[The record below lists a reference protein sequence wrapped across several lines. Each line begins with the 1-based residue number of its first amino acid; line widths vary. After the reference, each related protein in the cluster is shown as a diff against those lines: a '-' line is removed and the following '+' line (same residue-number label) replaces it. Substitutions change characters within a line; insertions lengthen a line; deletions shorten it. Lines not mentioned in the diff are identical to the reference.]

1 MIALNR
7 AMAIGMRDA
16 PQAGLALI
24 DPRLS
29 LPEFAAHHRAPAAA
43 ADLCRRAGRH
53 HQAAVHCRAAAAL
66 AKQEPE
72 RRFLLR
78 RLAEVGG

>member
-1 MIALNR
+1 
-7 AMAIGMRDA
+7 MAVGMRDA

-29 LPEFAAHHRAPAAA
+29 LPEFADYHRAPAAA
-43 ADLCRRAGRH
+43 ADLCCLAGRH